1 VIGSGFHSK
10 KILTLVM
17 CTNLA
22 AAGKQNLPFF
32 LWDQNSQYG
41 NSLQQGEMF
50 AYKTPL
56 PTKLKT
62 SAATEDLQQICLKRN
77 NKMPQ
82 YKQD

>member
-1 VIGSGFHSK
+1 VYNSGSSEQTK
-10 KILTLVM
+10 PAL
-17 CTNLA
+17 
-22 AAGKQNLPFF
+22 F

-62 SAATEDLQQICLKRN
+62 SAATEDLRQICLKRN